1 MKNSLKK
8 TLEHYI
14 VGVLYLFSIIIL
26 TSIIWFGIYVIYPYT
41 LTDDIGI
48 LMPVSLALIMII
60 DFILLVKNKLTPALV
75 LGLVLVS
82 PLLMIY
88 TLICGDQL
96 IPINRKKLPMLLKQP
111 LGL

>member
-8 TLEHYI
+8 TLKHYI

-26 TSIIWFGIYVIYPYT
+26 TSIIWFGIYVIYPHT
-41 LTDDIGI
+41 LTSEIGI

-75 LGLVLVS
+75 LGLVIVS
-82 PLLMIY
+82 PILMLY
-88 TLICGDQL
+88 TLICDDQL